1 MLRQSLAGA
10 QTEGAGMILYVGPD
24 QLIPLSG
31 FFGTAVG
38 LVLLFW
44 GRVVNGCRRLVQM
57 FSSNSSKTAQ
67 EKTGF

>member
-1 MLRQSLAGA
+1 
-10 QTEGAGMILYVGPD
+10 MILYVGPD

-44 GRVVNGCRRLVQM
+44 GRVLDGCRRLAQR
-57 FSSNSSKTAQ
+57 FSSKAAD
-67 EKTGF
+67 EKTGI